1 MLGEELFEEPIKRPL
16 SGSFTSNVWI
26 ITWSIKNS
34 VSLEG
39 EQLNRPLSGS
49 FTTSVWIITW
59 SIKNSV
65 SLEGE
70 QVTLCKERKFTKSF
84 RKMLA
89 LPIMP
94 KLVHQVLKIQF
105 LFDEEQ

>member
-16 SGSFTSNVWI
+16 SGRFTSNVWI

-39 EQLNRPLSGS
+39 EQVNRPLSGS
-49 FTTSVWIITW
+49 FTSNVWIIIW
-59 SIKNSV
+59 SVKNSV

-70 QVTLCKERKFTKSF
+70 
-84 RKMLA
+84 
-89 LPIMP
+89 
-94 KLVHQVLKIQF
+94 
-105 LFDEEQ
+105 